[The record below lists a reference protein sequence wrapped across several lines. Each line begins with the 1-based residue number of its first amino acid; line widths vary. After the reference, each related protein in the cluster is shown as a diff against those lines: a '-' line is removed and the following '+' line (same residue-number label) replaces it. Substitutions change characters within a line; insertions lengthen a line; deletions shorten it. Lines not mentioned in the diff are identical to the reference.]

1 MNSLIYTWLYVNY
14 LTIAAAEKS
23 SPFVIASTMT
33 SVLCMMGMSYML
45 WYKKSRAHQG
55 YTPVQVK
62 AN

>member
-62 AN
+62 AH